1 MANLKTLIKQLL
13 SEWVLFLFKMER
25 RLQNKVTAA
34 VTSSFLI
41 LARHPAETGQQW
53 HPDRQIGNGWK
64 LHRAADINSQYQ

>member
-1 MANLKTLIKQLL
+1 
-13 SEWVLFLFKMER
+13 MER

-53 HPDRQIGNGWK
+53 HPDRQIGNG
-64 LHRAADINSQYQ
+64 